1 MIFSVVKR
9 NLSVSNRM
17 TAWPLMAVA
26 LLLLAGCSNETKMN
40 ELREYVEG
48 VVSRPPGQIEP
59 PPQFVSYV
67 AFTYSAASLRSPF
80 DVPLDAAT
88 AMRSKIASK
97 VKPDEN
103 RPKEYLEGFALN
115 TLTMVGTIGR
125 GNQLWALIR
134 DETGNVNR
142 VTNGNFLGKNF
153 GRIVTVSQT
162 QVELMEIVPTGDG
175 GWIERP
181 QTIMMAQ

>member
-1 MIFSVVKR
+1 MIFRVVKQELQVTGR
-9 NLSVSNRM
+9 VA
-17 TAWPLMAVA
+17 AWPLLSVV

-40 ELREYVEG
+40 ELREYVEA
-48 VVSRPPGQIEP
+48 VVSRPPGQIDP
-59 PPQFVSYV
+59 PPQFVSY
-67 AFTYSAASLRSPF
+67 
-80 DVPLDAAT
+80 
-88 AMRSKIASK
+88 
-97 VKPDEN
+97 
-103 RPKEYLEGFALN
+103 FALN

-134 DETGNVNR
+134 VETGNVNR
-142 VTNGNFLGKNF
+142 VTNGNYLGKNF

-162 QVELMEIVPTGDG
+162 QVELIEIVPTGDG